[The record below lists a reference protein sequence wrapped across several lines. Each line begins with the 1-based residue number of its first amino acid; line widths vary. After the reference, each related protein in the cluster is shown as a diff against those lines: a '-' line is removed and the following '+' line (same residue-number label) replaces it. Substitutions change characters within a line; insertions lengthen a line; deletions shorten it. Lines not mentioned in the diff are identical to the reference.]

1 MNSAILALVAL
12 GVSIQQVVKKEYNN
26 RIGGT
31 FAFSA
36 ASAAISL
43 IFYFAISQGKLDFS
57 KELFGYSIA
66 FSLSYSCALVGSFLA
81 IKHGPLSLS
90 SLVFQY
96 SLLIPTFY
104 GLIVYREPLKPSLI
118 IGLLLL
124 AISLFLVNKRSEKAE
139 MKISLR
145 WLIFLL
151 IGFAGNGFCSTVQK
165 IQQYDFGG
173 KYKSEFMI
181 IAITVSSVVLFC
193 ISFFTEKKNALNS
206 LKNGLVWIVICGLA
220 NGGVNFGTMVL
231 TNVMS
236 ASVMFPIISAGSVI
250 ITCIASILIYK
261 EQLSKA
267 QITGFAVG
275 IAAIVSMNL

>member
-1 MNSAILALVAL
+1 MNAAVLALVTL
-12 GVSIQQVVKKEYNN
+12 GVSMQQVIKKEYNN

-43 IFYFAISQGKLDFS
+43 IFYFATSQGKLNFS
-57 KELFGYSIA
+57 KELIGYSIA
-66 FSLSYSCALVGSFLA
+66 FAFSYSCALVGSFLA
-81 IKHGPLSLS
+81 ITNGPLSLS
-90 SLVFQY
+90 SLIISY

-104 GLIVYREPLKPSLI
+104 GLVIYREPLKPSLI
-118 IGLLLL
+118 VGLLLL
-124 AISLFLVNKRSEKAE
+124 VFSLFLVNKKSKNTETKV
-139 MKISLR
+139 SLR
-145 WLIFLL
+145 WLIYVL
-151 IGFAGNGFCSTVQK
+151 IGFFGNGFCSTVQK

-181 IAITVSSVVLFC
+181 IAIAISSAVLFC
-193 ISFFTEKKNALNS
+193 IAFFTEKKNVAIS
-206 LKNGLVWIVICGLA
+206 LKKGVGWIAICGLA

-250 ITCIASILIYK
+250 INCIVSILFYK
-261 EQLSKA
+261 EKLSVT
-267 QITGFAVG
+267 QIFGVLLG
-275 IAAIVSMNL
+275 ISAIVAMNL